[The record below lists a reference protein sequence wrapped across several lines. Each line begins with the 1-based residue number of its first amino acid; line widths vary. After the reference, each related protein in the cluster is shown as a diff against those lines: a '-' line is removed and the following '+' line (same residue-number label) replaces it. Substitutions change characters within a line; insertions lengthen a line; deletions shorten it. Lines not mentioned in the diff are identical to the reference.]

1 MLKRRFCLPEKEKER
16 KNNFRKNNVKIL
28 RKGSP
33 FAVSLLIIHVISESP
48 VNIQIDL
55 VHINLSSGL
64 LKHLLYLERKTEM

>member
-1 MLKRRFCLPEKEKER
+1 
-16 KNNFRKNNVKIL
+16 VKIL